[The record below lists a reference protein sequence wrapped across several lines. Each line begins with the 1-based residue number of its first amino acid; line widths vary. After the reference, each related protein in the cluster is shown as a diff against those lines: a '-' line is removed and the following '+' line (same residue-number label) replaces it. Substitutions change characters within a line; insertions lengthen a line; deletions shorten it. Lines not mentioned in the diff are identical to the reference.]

1 VSHVEELSFETAA
14 VLGKYP
20 REKSELLAQKKPTR
34 YSRVCATGGV
44 PVDFG
49 KHAVLSAAAL
59 VPHGHGTQKDAP
71 GNVEIQFS
79 GHACANVDPTI
90 ETCVPARLFWQ
101 YMSMS
106 GA

>member
-1 VSHVEELSFETAA
+1 MILASPSHILELSFEITP

-20 REKSELLAQKKPTR
+20 RDRYELLAQKNPSR
-34 YSRVCATGGV
+34 YSCVCAAGDV

-49 KHAVLSAAAL
+49 KHTVWSAAAL

-79 GHACANVDPTI
+79 GHA
-90 ETCVPARLFWQ
+90 
-101 YMSMS
+101 
-106 GA
+106 